1 MNKKISKN
9 LTRDELRKEIDRI
22 LNESKSVS
30 YKISE
35 IVELNGISMREIE
48 ISYGISNSA
57 ISRMFNQQNQSIN
70 FERFYLICHEL
81 NMSLEQAQRLLI
93 EISCTGESV
102 KNIIGNWENETAI
115 SQEYKIVI

>member
-1 MNKKISKN
+1 MNKKIPKN

-81 NMSLEQAQRLLI
+81 NMTLEQAQRLLI

-102 KNIIGNWENETAI
+102 KTIIGNWENETAI